1 MVRWLRSLTP
11 AAYFNKLPGID
22 ELAAFPKS
30 EILRIEIK
38 FKEAKQ

>member
-1 MVRWLRSLTP
+1 MVRWLRSLIPVTDIS
-11 AAYFNKLPGID
+11 KLPGIH